1 MTPDSSA
8 LVKINLSYLNEYIN
22 NLMKYEFLIKSN
34 SDVFE
39 SNRQKATNLIQLI
52 KKEYHLE

>member
-1 MTPDSSA
+1 
-8 LVKINLSYLNEYIN
+8 LVKINLSYLDEFIN
-22 NLMKYEFLIKSN
+22 DLMTYKFLIKRN
-34 SDVFE
+34 ADVFE